1 MLSLRRSMREMDESE
16 AAHRAAAKAFAEAA
30 ETAAQHVVEVDADEA
45 HRFRKQVLSL
55 AGRLGEQPGP
65 EELSAARRLF
75 QSELRG
81 YAERAG
87 VDIRRLKNELGAAAQ
102 AMQSFAQGITTGG
115 SEHEAVLNR
124 EFQTLTHAAHAAN
137 DAPEVRTLRAAIHE
151 TVANV
156 SASYQE
162 LKQSH
167 NLVIAQ
173 LRDEIRV
180 LQQAMNTERKP
191 VPEPELVEK
200 HALDRH
206 IEEMLRRRQPFHV
219 MLIGLANFPGKNVP
233 QAVQN
238 RVMQDFLKNL
248 QTLSQASTDSLARF
262 STKLYAV
269 MVTTGAAPEPFTWQ
283 QHLSACHLFQDGG
296 IPRTLRVEP
305 RVSGIEYT
313 PADSPMLFFA
323 RLSAAT
329 EDLERNSETLP
340 ATPSSSAR

>member
-1 MLSLRRSMREMDESE
+1 MREMDESE

-45 HRFRKQVLSL
+45 HRFRKQVLGL

-65 EELSAARRLF
+65 EALSVARSMF

-87 VDIRRLKNELGAAAQ
+87 IDIRRLKNELGAAAQ

-124 EFQTLTHAAHAAN
+124 EFQLLTRAA
-137 DAPEVRTLRAAIHE
+137 DAPDVRTIRAAIHE
-151 TVANV
+151 TVATV

-180 LQQAMNTERKP
+180 LQQAMHTERKSDAESG
-191 VPEPELVEK
+191 VIEK
-200 HALDRH
+200 QALDRR
-206 IEEMLRRRQPFHV
+206 IEEMLRRRQPFHL
-219 MLIGLANFPGKNVP
+219 MLVGLANYPGKKVP
-233 QAVQN
+233 QAVQD
-238 RVMQDFLKNL
+238 RAMEDFLKNL
-248 QTLSQASTDSLARF
+248 RALSLAGADNLARI

-269 MVTTGAAPEPFTWQ
+269 IVGSNPAPEPLTWQ
-283 QHLSACHLFQDGG
+283 QQLAACHVFQENG
-296 IPRTLRVEP
+296 IPRTLRIEP
-305 RVSGIEYT
+305 RVIGIEYAAT
-313 PADSPMLFFA
+313 DSPTLFFA

-329 EDLERNSETLP
+329 EDLERTAETLP
-340 ATPSSSAR
+340 TNRPSSIR